1 MLDIDAIIT
10 FWLPLTIIM
19 PLGLGTLAAIWPWLK
34 HKAIMGNLFGS
45 FVIAAVIFVLIW
57 QQYGAYIDAQAACT
71 QGLSACPPR
80 GVEMYTPYLMLV
92 FMGWVDVFLLLII
105 SGIIEDRTKR
115 RWPDPSQL

>member
-1 MLDIDAIIT
+1 MGAKVATRLTDPSATSGDSWWSEASYSPDADQY
-10 FWLPLTIIM
+10 L
-19 PLGLGTLAAIWPWLK
+19 
-34 HKAIMGNLFGS
+34 
-45 FVIAAVIFVLIW
+45 VIW